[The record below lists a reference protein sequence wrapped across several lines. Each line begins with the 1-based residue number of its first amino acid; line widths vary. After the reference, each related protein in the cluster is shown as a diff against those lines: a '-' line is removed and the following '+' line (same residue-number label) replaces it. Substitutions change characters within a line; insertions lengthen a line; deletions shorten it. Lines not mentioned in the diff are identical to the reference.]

1 MSHRFIP
8 PIPVIS
14 YLRGAAK
21 GEERAEG
28 ACQRYG
34 MMHRDQMLITHVEDP
49 LKNHPPCF
57 CRTKLL
63 ILIFS
68 PSIYTLF
75 GKNLGPQNLGL
86 DNTTIFRRSIET
98 HNLFRYLFI

>member
-49 LKNHPPCF
+49 LKNHPCGSLPHEVV
-57 CRTKLL
+57 
-63 ILIFS
+63 
-68 PSIYTLF
+68 
-75 GKNLGPQNLGL
+75 NLNFLSFDL
-86 DNTTIFRRSIET
+86 HTFRKK
-98 HNLFRYLFI
+98 FRPLKFRIR